1 MFNISNNN
9 INSVCDLIGD
19 TPIITINHDLIP
31 EGKILKIKLEMF
43 NPTFSVKDRTALGLI
58 RKAFETGKLV
68 KGGLVIESTSG
79 NLGKSLAML
88 SASMNFRLMVI
99 VDPKVSLNT
108 INWFRSFGA
117 VVDMVTIPDSSG
129 GYQKSRLRR
138 VQELLSEFPDAFWP
152 NQYDNP
158 DNPIYHEEVTAIEFL
173 DLPIEMVAGTVSTGG
188 HFCGISKG
196 IKSKRPDIKCMAC
209 DVKGSAIFGQPFHP
223 YLLNGLGLSWRS
235 QNTDLSIFDCLSTVT
250 DQEAISICRIMAK
263 DLGLLLGGSSGVA
276 IFAALKALHTTDI
289 KSVLAIAPD
298 TGINYLDQIYDD
310 NWLSEK
316 NVKLLSKLDIRN
328 QFYTSSDNLCESS
341 KVIN

>member
-1 MFNISNNN
+1 MFKSNNK
-9 INSVCDLIGD
+9 INSVCDLIGN
-19 TPIITINHDLIP
+19 TPIININHDLIP
-31 EGKILKIKLEMF
+31 EGKTLQIKLEMF

-58 RKAFETGKLV
+58 RKGFDTGKLT

-88 SASMNFRLMVI
+88 SASLNFKLIVI
-99 VDPKVSLNT
+99 VDPKVSSNT
-108 INWFRSFGA
+108 INWFKSFGA
-117 VVDMVTIPDSSG
+117 IVDMVKVPDSSG

-138 VQELLSEFPDAFWP
+138 VQELLSKFPEAFWP

-158 DNPIYHEEVTAIEFL
+158 DNPIYHEHVTANEFL

-196 IKSKRPDIKCMAC
+196 IKLKRPDIKCMAC

-223 YLLNGLGLSWRS
+223 YLLNGLGLSWKS
-235 QNTDLSIFDCLSTVT
+235 KNTDLSVFDYLSTVT
-250 DQEAISICRIMAK
+250 DQEAISVCRIIAQ

-276 IFAALKALHTTDI
+276 VFSALKVLHTTNI

-316 NVKLLSKLDIRN
+316 NIKLLSKLDIRSK
-328 QFYTSSDNLCESS
+328 FYAISDHEHYENS
-341 KVIN
+341 KQLS